1 MKLLYGY
8 IIVCLVGLLGG
19 CNKKSGL
26 PDMRES
32 FQYKSTKPFGSF
44 VAHEIFKEV
53 YQHKIININKKAFD
67 EFRSS
72 TYADNR
78 SVYWSLSK
86 NFYCSKNEANNIIDF
101 VKEGHSFFLSANYID
116 TVLLS
121 KVNVHQTYNK
131 FTALFFQTKFDTA
144 KINLSP
150 RFNFSKNNFEYYYYP
165 FNNSLSRADS
175 SAATVLGYNAAGQP
189 NFMVIFIGKGRLYL
203 HCEPRAFSNY
213 FLLKDENYLYMQ
225 QVMQLMNETPGN
237 IFWDDYY
244 NKINYKD
251 NNEDDYGKGK
261 GSALA
266 ILFKYPELTIAFWLV
281 VGLLLLYIFFNGKRR
296 QRIIKT
302 IPPVEN
308 TSIQFT
314 QAIAGL
320 YMAEK
325 NNRNIADKMVTYFND
340 FVRTHY
346 FLNVHANKEMVTAL
360 SKKSGIAPE
369 KVQALYN
376 TIEQIQLTLDVS
388 DFELL
393 TLNEQIQYFYKNRN

>member
-1 MKLLYGY
+1 MKPPGIYFGT
-8 IIVCLVGLLGG
+8 IIT
-19 CNKKSGL
+19 
-26 PDMRES
+26 M
-32 FQYKSTKPFGSF
+32 
-44 VAHEIFKEV
+44 
-53 YQHKIININKKAFD
+53 
-67 EFRSS
+67 
-72 TYADNR
+72 
-78 SVYWSLSK
+78 
-86 NFYCSKNEANNIIDF
+86 
-101 VKEGHSFFLSANYID
+101 
-116 TVLLS
+116 
-121 KVNVHQTYNK
+121 
-131 FTALFFQTKFDTA
+131 
-144 KINLSP
+144 
-150 RFNFSKNNFEYYYYP
+150 
-165 FNNSLSRADS
+165 
-175 SAATVLGYNAAGQP
+175 
-189 NFMVIFIGKGRLYL
+189 
-203 HCEPRAFSNY
+203 
-213 FLLKDENYLYMQ
+213 
-225 QVMQLMNETPGN
+225 
-237 IFWDDYY
+237 DDYY

-296 QRIIKT
+296 QRIIKS